1 MTVKYIKSRQDID
14 TKYIYFIYRHTRT
27 HTRSVRM
34 CVRVSVMCWR
44 RIKWK
49 TKSHNHEHVNK
60 LFNANG
66 KVASFWCVWISLC
79 LSACVF
85 YCGRV
90 FYMTAFLFENEKKN
104 KKYDFIIGVDDS
116 LLAHIFGVCCVG
128 ISLVVIS
135 AYILYTW
142 DLCKSEGYLCLRVSA
157 VVVFC
162 LFERVF

>member
-85 YCGRV
+85 YVWTCLLYDSIFIWKWKEKQEIW
-90 FYMTAFLFENEKKN
+90 FYYWCWRFASCSYFRCVLCR
-104 KKYDFIIGVDDS
+104 
-116 LLAHIFGVCCVG
+116 HIFCGDF
-128 ISLVVIS
+128 SLYFI
-135 AYILYTW
+135 YM
-142 DLCKSEGYLCLRVSA
+142 R
-157 VVVFC
+157 FM
-162 LFERVF
+162 